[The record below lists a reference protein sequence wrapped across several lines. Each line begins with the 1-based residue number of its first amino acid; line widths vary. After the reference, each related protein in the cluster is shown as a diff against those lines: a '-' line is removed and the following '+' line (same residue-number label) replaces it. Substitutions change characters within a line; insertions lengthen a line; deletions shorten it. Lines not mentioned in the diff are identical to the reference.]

1 MNYLNRALLGT
12 FSAGGAFVVIYYCH
26 VVVHVYSIRF
36 TLLGTKSTAY
46 TSRLADVLYLNTSVV
61 G

>member
-12 FSAGGAFVVIYYCH
+12 FSAGCTFVIVDDSH
-26 VVVHVYSIRF
+26 VVVHVYSIKL
-36 TLLGTKSTAY
+36 TLLCAEGAAY
-46 TSRLADVLYLNTSVV
+46 TSGLADVLYLNTSVV

>member
-12 FSAGGAFVVIYYCH
+12 FSAGCTFVIVDDSH